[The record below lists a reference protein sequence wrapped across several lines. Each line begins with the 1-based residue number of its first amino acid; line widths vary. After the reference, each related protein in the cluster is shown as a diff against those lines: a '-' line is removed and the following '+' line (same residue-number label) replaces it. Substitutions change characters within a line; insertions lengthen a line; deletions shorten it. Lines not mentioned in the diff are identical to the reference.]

1 MWVCAAKRRRDGGL
15 LASVAFLSIEGLAL
29 LAGRGNCTMGALQTE
44 WGNPVPFFELVLPPR
59 AAKVAAPVLAGVTL
73 TGFLIVALRPPWA
86 GRAR

>member
-1 MWVCAAKRRRDGGL
+1 
-15 LASVAFLSIEGLAL
+15 
-29 LAGRGNCTMGALQTE
+29 MGALQTE